1 MRCDILLL
9 LLCYSVLNVAQNRPR
24 CQRVIN
30 PMSPC
35 SINLSRRDFK
45 GTCLAA
51 DCLSISPL
59 LICDSPSMK
68 RQGEF
73 VYPYPD
79 ESLLKTF
86 MRPSR
91 TRPYRC
97 NRHAAPGGRGVSANA
112 VQPETAETGEGGSA
126 SPFPSAPPPRERYPI
141 DTVSWRAPTSVPI
154 PPPGRCFLHPLHGIR
169 GAIATRCPPA
179 LVSRAAGVVVFV
191 RQKSGLMT
199 LHIYAPP
206 VLSGHGE

>member
-1 MRCDILLL
+1 
-9 LLCYSVLNVAQNRPR
+9 
-24 CQRVIN
+24 
-30 PMSPC
+30 
-35 SINLSRRDFK
+35 
-45 GTCLAA
+45 
-51 DCLSISPL
+51 
-59 LICDSPSMK
+59 MK

-141 DTVSWRAPTSVPI
+141 DTVSWRAPTSVPVD
-154 PPPGRCFLHPLHGIR
+154 PPTRTLFPAPRARYPGGYRRTL
-169 GAIATRCPPA
+169 PA
-179 LVSRAAGVVVFV
+179 SLVSRAAGVVVFV

>member
-1 MRCDILLL
+1 
-9 LLCYSVLNVAQNRPR
+9 
-24 CQRVIN
+24 
-30 PMSPC
+30 MSPC
-35 SINLSRRDFK
+35 SINLSQRDFK

-51 DCLSISPL
+51 DCLSISLL

-68 RQGEF
+68 RKGEF

-91 TRPYRC
+91 TRPYMC
-97 NRHAAPGGRGVSANA
+97 NHHAAPGGRGVSANT
-112 VQPETAETGEGGSA
+112 VQPETAETGGIHLPLPVS
-126 SPFPSAPPPRERYPI
+126 PSAGGRYPI
-141 DTVSWRAPTSVPI
+141 DTVSWRAPTSVPVD
-154 PPPGRCFLHPLHGIR
+154 PPPGRCFLHPVHGIR

-191 RQKSGLMT
+191 RQRRGLMT

-206 VLSGHGE
+206 VLSGHGEGCGQVTGCFYGSTTTPGMTSPVLRSIT